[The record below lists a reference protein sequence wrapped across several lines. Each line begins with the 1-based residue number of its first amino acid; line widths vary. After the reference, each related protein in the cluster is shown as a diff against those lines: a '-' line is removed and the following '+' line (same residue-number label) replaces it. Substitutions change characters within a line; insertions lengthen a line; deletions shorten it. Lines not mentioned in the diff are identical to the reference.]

1 VPGGGGAELR
11 AQGRREAPEERILMK
26 VQRDEPNEDVLLNL
40 TAFID
45 MMLVLVIFFLATSR
59 FQQEERD
66 ESIRLASTRSKLP
79 ISTVTDLLVIN
90 VDKEGQKIVDGRLRT
105 LQEVE
110 EIVRKRRAENENAEI
125 VLRIDVRA
133 RVLSEREVTE
143 ICHRLG
149 FKVPSIAYETGEE

>member
-1 VPGGGGAELR
+1 
-11 AQGRREAPEERILMK
+11 MK
-26 VQRDEPNEDVLLNL
+26 VPRDEPSEDVLLNL

-79 ISTVTDLLVIN
+79 ISTVSDLLVIN
-90 VDKEGQKIVDGRLRT
+90 VDKDGRKIVGGRSRT
-105 LQEVE
+105 LE
-110 EIVRKRRAENENAEI
+110 ELEAIVRARRTENANAEVVI
-125 VLRIDVRA
+125 RVDVRA
-133 RVLSEREVTE
+133 RVLAEREVTE

-149 FKVPSIAYETGEE
+149 FKSPNIAYETGEE